1 MATNDPPVMP
11 TPDDRVLQGRLS
23 AVVIG
28 SAAAGPLDVAW
39 QPVWVVVSSGWVH
52 LCVPPAEGCEFSSDA
67 PVLAFASLEGRT
79 VLRLGGG
86 TSDRDEADWRTLLD
100 SSAADRFP
108 NAFGL
113 FCQSRPKAP
122 PLLLR
127 AADPDEMQ
135 KWCAALVSAC
145 LPASGAAVD
154 DGSKPA
160 PVACLTSAAEASSSI
175 SSYDSVGSLQ
185 AAVEGSTASEE
196 PSGGDAAVATPRV
209 GVIASSPPPPPPSA
223 PSPSAPASSR
233 RSSVAAGAGLMRK
246 LVSKKKL
253 RFVRDGFDLDLSYI
267 TPQIIAMGIPS
278 VGAEAL
284 YRNPATQV
292 RALLEYYHKDRAK
305 VYNLCAER
313 DRQYEPSLLGLPAS
327 LLELHGCY
335 DHNPCPLFMIAPFC
349 ASVQQWLEA
358 DPRNVAAIH
367 CKAGKGRT
375 GTMICAYLVWS
386 GVNVDDA
393 LLDYGRKRTLN
404 GKGVTIPS
412 QRRYVLYTD
421 ALRSGGVAVRE
432 PPLFTVRSLMLHSPP
447 LWATGKGVF
456 LTIELV
462 HVEDA
467 DARRWRTWKVYD
479 HRKAPGGGGA
489 PTVLVGEDPAGAASD
504 ASKRSTLSIRGSIR
518 RGSMSL
524 SLRGGGAQKG
534 AQLVEVACPEKAQP
548 VVAGDVKVTV
558 QTPKGKLAQFW
569 FHTAFVG
576 ETLHLDKE
584 ELDKACKDKKHKLLA
599 ADFAI
604 SLQMRRLPDEEAAEA
619 RRTLARDA
627 EQGEVTYG
635 DEVSAAH
642 VQDDDDDDDDD
653 DIEAE
658 QSGRRLMSQTAT

>member
-1 MATNDPPVMP
+1 MAANDPPALP
-11 TPDDRVLQGRLS
+11 APSACLLQGRLS

-39 QPVWVVVSSGWVH
+39 QPVYVVVSPGWLH

-67 PVLAFASLEGRT
+67 PVVLAFASLEGRT

-86 TSDRDEADWRTLLD
+86 TGDDEAGWRTLLD

-113 FCQSRPKAP
+113 FCQTQPKAP

-127 AADPDEMQ
+127 ATSPDDMQ

-145 LPASGAAVD
+145 LPANGAAASVD
-154 DGSKPA
+154 DGAKPA
-160 PVACLTSAAEASSSI
+160 PVACLTSAAAASSAG
-175 SSYDSVGSLQ
+175 SVKPLQ
-185 AAVEGSTASEE
+185 AVVVVSPDDVKPSVAATA
-196 PSGGDAAVATPRV
+196 
-209 GVIASSPPPPPPSA
+209 PPPPPP
-223 PSPSAPASSR
+223 PASSAAAAAAR
-233 RSSVAAGAGLMRK
+233 RSSMSAGAGLMRK
-246 LVSKKKL
+246 LVSKKKT

-292 RALLEYYHKDRAK
+292 RALLEHYHKDRAK
-305 VYNLCAER
+305 VYNLCAEK

-349 ASVQQWLEA
+349 SSVQQWLER

-386 GVNVDDA
+386 GVKVDDA
-393 LLDYGRKRTLN
+393 LRDYGCKRTHN

-421 ALRSGGVAVRE
+421 ALRNGGVAVSE
-432 PPLFTVRSLMLHSPP
+432 PPLFAVRSLMLHSPP
-447 LWATGKGVF
+447 AWATGRGVF

-467 DARRWRTWKVYD
+467 VARAWRTWKVYD
-479 HRKAPGGGGA
+479 HRKAPGGGAA
-489 PTVLVGEDPAGAASD
+489 PTVLVGGEDPAGGGSVSGGAA
-504 ASKRSTLSIRGSIR
+504 KRSTLSIRGSLR
-518 RGSMSL
+518 RGSMSM
-524 SLRGGGAQKG
+524 SLRGGGGQQRG
-534 AQLVEVACPEKAQP
+534 AQLVEVTCAEGKAQP
-548 VVAGDVKVTV
+548 VVSGDVKVTV

-569 FHTAFVG
+569 FHTAFVET
-576 ETLHLDKE
+576 ETLHLDKV
-584 ELDKACKDKKHKLLA
+584 ELDKACKDKKHKLLS

-604 SLQMRRLPDEEAAEA
+604 SLQMRRLGDQEAADA
-619 RRTLARDA
+619 RRALARDA

-635 DEVSAAH
+635 DERST
-642 VQDDDDDDDDD
+642 
-653 DIEAE
+653 AE
-658 QSGRRLMSQTAT
+658 QGDTDDEEEIDEASGRLLVSQTPT